1 MTETGNAPQHRNIT
15 ITVVILTVVALAFFA
30 VSFVQTWR

>member
-1 MTETGNAPQHRNIT
+1 MTKTGNAPQHRNII
-15 ITVVILTVVALAFFA
+15 ITVVIFTVVALAFFL